1 MILTAETEILEQ
13 NLMWNDLGSNPGLR
27 DERMAAIRFNHSSLP
42 NVGHQWLRLFKYSDG
57 AA

>member
-1 MILTAETEILEQ
+1 
-13 NLMWNDLGSNPGLR
+13 
-27 DERMAAIRFNHSSLP
+27 LP